1 MATYNGKEK
10 SLRYINIDAKAG
22 DPNTFWVGASG
33 RYYRTYAEAQKD
45 DESKAVD
52 PTKYVATKT
61 FWQRHKKTLFVCA
74 LILAAGLAVVYLFD
88 KNKLVYD
95 NKPW

>member
-1 MATYNGKEK
+1 MATYNGTDK

-22 DPNTFWVGASG
+22 APNTFWVGASG
-33 RYYRTYAEAQKD
+33 RYYRTYVEAQKD
-45 DESKAVD
+45 DKSKAVD